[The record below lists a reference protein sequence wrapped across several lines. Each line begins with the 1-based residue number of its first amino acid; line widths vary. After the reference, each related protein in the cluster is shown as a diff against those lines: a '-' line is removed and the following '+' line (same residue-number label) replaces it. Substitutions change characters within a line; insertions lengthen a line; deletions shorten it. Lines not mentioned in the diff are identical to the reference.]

1 MHHLLNCPASFSCA
15 GAKKKRQIPQQLHP
29 WPVSF
34 RKNLPRLQP
43 AGSPWWAQE
52 AAAAGSEVALK
63 WSLHSCPIPQRV
75 HSSLSWGRPSCRLRK
90 HKDHQSWI
98 KALRGQRKLWTDS
111 SLTQSWPFVVH
122 SGLTEPGQIPNRL
135 YETVKHGSVKRCKL
149 RHLVTT
155 SACALTS
162 VQPSES
168 HQFPLSCGHPRLNHS
183 PRFCTAIIRVTS
195 LKWRSRTYQDTW
207 GFENYIWRLIGGGR
221 HNLIPTKI
229 VVAVQGNFDHSC
241 RRMFNVIAAL
251 CPPMCWRATDP
262 QAGEMS

>member
-1 MHHLLNCPASFSCA
+1 MCADVNGVFWHYLACCCCLLSSLLLLLFLLLFSCCVTNSLSFIVLIIVLMRSTN
-15 GAKKKRQIPQQLHP
+15 KTPFIELSSIFLVRRCQEKEKYHNNYISD
-29 WPVSF
+29 WPVTF

-52 AAAAGSEVALK
+52 AAAVGWEVALK
-63 WSLHSCPIPQRV
+63 WALHSCPIPQRV
-75 HSSLSWGRPSCRLRK
+75 RSSLSWGRPSCRLRK

-122 SGLTEPGQIPNRL
+122 SGLIEPGQIPNRL
-135 YETVKHGSVKRCKL
+135 YKTVKRGSVKCCKL

-155 SACALTS
+155 SARALTS

-195 LKWRSRTYQDTW
+195 LKWHSRAY
-207 GFENYIWRLIGGGR
+207 
-221 HNLIPTKI
+221 
-229 VVAVQGNFDHSC
+229 
-241 RRMFNVIAAL
+241 
-251 CPPMCWRATDP
+251 
-262 QAGEMS
+262 